1 MSPLHPSA
9 SHWFSRAAVRGAASA
24 RAIPNAANPCA
35 RATASR
41 RSSRGGVSRGKASA
55 TIAALYGKHRAM
67 PYGCDTFSVCPE
79 EGLSEVEAPSRRTRR
94 SIDVL
99 RDAISTSSMAPQDKR
114 PICRDRHLNDF
125 SVEADGLT
133 KYFGDYKAVD
143 GVSLAVPAGSF
154 YGVLGPNGA
163 GKTTSLRMTLDR
175 KNTRLNYNQQCANSM
190 QTST

>member
-1 MSPLHPSA
+1 
-9 SHWFSRAAVRGAASA
+9 
-24 RAIPNAANPCA
+24 
-35 RATASR
+35 
-41 RSSRGGVSRGKASA
+41 
-55 TIAALYGKHRAM
+55 M

-143 GVSLAVPAGSF
+143 GVSLVVPAGSI
-154 YGVLGPNGA
+154 YGVLCPNGP
-163 GKTTSLRMTLDR
+163 GKTTCLRMTLDIIDTDAGT
-175 KNTRLNYNQQCANSM
+175 TRI
-190 QTST
+190 